1 MVHWKALVESF
12 AVVYVVSSEC
22 FCRLHYRLVDFG
34 RMVDSKVPKST
45 IESTN
50 WSKICHCGLGFM
62 FELYEGGRTKSTKS
76 TIEVPST
83 ILWLWEQGSG
93 AGCGR
98 PSM

>member
-50 WSKICHCGLGFM
+50 WSKDTAYDSYHYFRDI
-62 FELYEGGRTKSTKS
+62 
-76 TIEVPST
+76 VPST
-83 ILWLWEQGSG
+83 FEGWLTIDKLLF
-93 AGCGR
+93 
-98 PSM
+98 